1 MLVDVCQ
8 DPRLV
13 VVVFL
18 FPSLTAP
25 LGSLF
30 SPFDET
36 LVRSVSCSL
45 FLAAFVIVVVV
56 VVLIVV
62 LVVLVVLGRE
72 LDLIGL
78 LYLW

>member
-1 MLVDVCQ
+1 MDVCQ

-56 VVLIVV
+56 LVVVLIV
-62 LVVLVVLGRE
+62 LVVVRQRE
-72 LDLIGL
+72 LDLVGL